1 VPNQGQIEQDLRALV
16 EKAHNQLAAATL
28 VLSRLSG
35 FPLEAL
41 GPDGVQQIADAAVA
55 RRDAQQSLF
64 QALTQFNAFIADSDF
79 SRNLEPVERTD
90 EALQFDS

>member
-1 VPNQGQIEQDLRALV
+1 
-16 EKAHNQLAAATL
+16 
-28 VLSRLSG
+28 
-35 FPLEAL
+35 
-41 GPDGVQQIADAAVA
+41 VQQIADAAVA